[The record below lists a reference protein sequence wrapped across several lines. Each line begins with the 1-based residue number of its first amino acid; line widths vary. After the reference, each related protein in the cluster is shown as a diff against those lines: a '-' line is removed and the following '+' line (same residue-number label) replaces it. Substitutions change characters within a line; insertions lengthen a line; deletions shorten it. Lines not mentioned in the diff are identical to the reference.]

1 MTRVL
6 ARMRAR
12 TTYANVTATLALF
25 IALGGTTYAAASL
38 PHNSVGS
45 SQLRA
50 NAVTASKIRSGA
62 VRSSEIKDGS
72 IAAKD
77 ISTSARNSLRGLQ
90 GPQGPTGPT
99 GAPGISDQ
107 AAITLGGAKV
117 AGNARGASHSGGS
130 NQYTVE
136 FTHDVSACVYSATLA
151 AVNNGSTIEQ
161 PPVGGTTTVAS
172 AGGAN
177 VLVKTYDAAGAPIE
191 SPFHLVV
198 SC

>member
-1 MTRVL
+1 MRLL
-6 ARMRAR
+6 ASIRAR
-12 TTYANVTATLALF
+12 LTYANVMATLALF

-45 SQLRA
+45 SQLRS

-62 VRSSEIKDGS
+62 VASSEIKDRS
-72 IAAKD
+72 IGLKD
-77 ISTSARNSLRGLQ
+77 ISDSARNSLKGSQGAQ
-90 GPQGPTGPT
+90 GPAGAA

-107 AAITLGGAKV
+107 AAISLGGLKT
-117 AGNARGASHSGGS
+117 AGNARGASHTTG
-130 NQYTVE
+130 NVYTIE

-151 AVNNGSTIEQ
+151 TVVDNGTTEQ
-161 PPVGGTTTVAS
+161 PPTGGTASVAS
-172 AGGAN
+172 AGGPN
-177 VLVKTYDAAGAPIE
+177 VQVKTYDASGAPVE

>member
-6 ARMRAR
+6 AGVRAR

-25 IALGGTTYAAASL
+25 IALGGTTYAAATL

-45 SQLRA
+45 SQLKS
-50 NAVTASKIRSGA
+50 NAVTASKIRAGA
-62 VRSSEIKDGS
+62 VASSEIKDRS
-72 IAAKD
+72 ITLGD
-77 ISTSARNSLRGLQ
+77 ISPSARTSLRGAQ
-90 GPQGPTGPT
+90 GVQGAPGAA

-107 AAITLGGAKV
+107 AAISQGGLKT
-117 AGNARGASHSGGS
+117 AGNARGASHTTG
-130 NQYTVE
+130 NEYTVE

-151 AVNNGSTIEQ
+151 AVNDGSTVEQ
-161 PPVGGTTTVAS
+161 PPAGGTATVAS
-172 AGGAN
+172 AGSSN
-177 VLVKTYDAAGAPIE
+177 VLVKTYDATGAAVE